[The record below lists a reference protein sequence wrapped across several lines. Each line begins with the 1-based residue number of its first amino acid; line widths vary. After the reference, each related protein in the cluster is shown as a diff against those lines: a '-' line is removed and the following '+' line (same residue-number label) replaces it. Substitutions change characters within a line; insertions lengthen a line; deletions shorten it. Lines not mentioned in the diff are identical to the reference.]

1 MSLSGKVI
9 IVTGGSK
16 GIGRAISQRLAQ
28 DGASVV
34 VNFSRDA
41 SAADEVVQAIGQDR
55 ALAVQADV
63 GSVAGV
69 EKLVAA
75 TVERFGRVDVVIPNA
90 GIMPMRTTGN
100 TTEEDFDRAFALNVK
115 GPYFLAQKAA
125 AHMSPGGRVI
135 FVSTGIAK
143 ASTVA
148 PPYLLYGA
156 TKGAVEQMTR
166 IMAKDLAAKGIS
178 VNAVAPGPTGT
189 ELFFEGKSEAM
200 LEGIKKASPFGRLG
214 EPEDI
219 ANVVAFLSGKDSAWV
234 AGQIVHVNGAA
245 FV

>member
-1 MSLSGKVI
+1 MPLSDKVI

-16 GIGRAISQRLAQ
+16 GIGKAISQRLARE
-28 DGASVV
+28 GASVV

-41 SAADEVVQAIGQDR
+41 SAAEEVVKAIGSDK

-69 EKLVAA
+69 EKLVGAA
-75 TVERFGRVDVVIPNA
+75 VERFGRIDVVVPNA
-90 GIMPMRTTGN
+90 GIMPSRTTES
-100 TTEEDFDRAFALNVK
+100 TTEDDFDRAFGLNVK
-115 GPYFLAQKAA
+115 GPYFLAQKAVP
-125 AHMSPGGRVI
+125 HMASGGRVI

-143 ASTVA
+143 ATTVA
-148 PPYLLYGA
+148 APYLLYGA

-166 IMAKDLAAKGIS
+166 IMAKDLAAKGIN

-189 ELFFEGKSEAM
+189 ELFFEGKSEA
-200 LEGIKKASPFGRLG
+200 LVENIKKSSPFGRLG

-219 ANVVAFLSGKDSAWV
+219 ANVVAFLSGKDSSWV
-234 AGQIVHVNGAA
+234 AGQIIHVNGAA
-245 FV
+245 CV

>member
-1 MSLSGKVI
+1 MSLSGKVV

-16 GIGRAISQRLAQ
+16 GIGRAISRRLAQ

-41 SAADEVVQAIGQDR
+41 SAADEVVRAIGSDR

-75 TVERFGRVDVVIPNA
+75 AVERFGRVDVVVPNA

-115 GPYFLAQKAA
+115 GPYFLAQVCVP
-125 AHMSPGGRVI
+125 HPLNPFSLLDRVPI
-135 FVSTGIAK
+135 C
-143 ASTVA
+143 
-148 PPYLLYGA
+148 
-156 TKGAVEQMTR
+156 
-166 IMAKDLAAKGIS
+166 
-178 VNAVAPGPTGT
+178 
-189 ELFFEGKSEAM
+189 
-200 LEGIKKASPFGRLG
+200 
-214 EPEDI
+214 
-219 ANVVAFLSGKDSAWV
+219 
-234 AGQIVHVNGAA
+234 
-245 FV
+245 